1 MLKRKD
7 YRLIASA
14 IRYSTMYARSGKR
27 LLGKDKLIEQLCI
40 MLKQDNNL
48 FNKDIFI
55 DACD

>member
-1 MLKRKD
+1 MLSRKH

-27 LLGKDKLIEQLCI
+27 LLGKDKLIEELSI

-48 FNKDIFI
+48 FNKDMFV
-55 DACD
+55 DACE